1 MAFDKS
7 LRKNHNNILESLKKS
22 QEQLS
27 KLIITT
33 KHSDYDLIPKVLKNN
48 SNNQLASKPNVNQVK
63 KVTTNDED
71 YEFGSGDFIRTKT
84 SKINRKKEEVK
95 KIEKPINRKS
105 TLLPD
110 KTKQSTKKALL
121 FKDFNL
127 NKNQTKLLENSDNLR
142 PYNNQKSIKD
152 NLKTTKSILKETSN
166 KNLSEDLDC
175 GNALETS
182 NPPSDENKPLNPLS
196 VTNKPVEET
205 VKMPLLGYDWIAANM
220 DNQLEGPCHVSAVE
234 MPDDVIREIAEFR
247 NSHKRECQSRGSWDL
262 LVKTP
267 KNAKVQLAK
276 LPEIPDQPKRSPDP
290 HNIYDSRIENYTL
303 NNRLFPIPL
312 NFSDDGKAATRKS
325 PKYIRVSIPKK
336 AIKSPHVYKAKRK
349 EEYKGGADSLALPDH
364 CLQGWQHRVGKK
376 TKKKIRRNQD
386 HSQDDSSVGFDLRS
400 SIRPRDTLSKLQLNA
415 GQFPDNGACDW
426 VKDDDRNV
434 LDQSYAVQLANQKLH
449 KECGAY

>member
-33 KHSDYDLIPKVLKNN
+33 KHSDYDLVPKVLKNK
-48 SNNQLASKPNVNQVK
+48 SKVTSKYNVNRVK
-63 KVTTNDED
+63 KFTTDDED
-71 YEFGSGDFIRTKT
+71 YEFGGGDFIRTKT
-84 SKINRKKEEVK
+84 AKINRKKEEVK
-95 KIEKPINRKS
+95 RIRKPINKKS

-110 KTKQSTKKALL
+110 KTKQPTKKALL
-121 FKDFNL
+121 FKDVSL

-142 PYNNQKSIKD
+142 PYNNQTNIKN
-152 NLKTTKSILKETSN
+152 NLKSTESILKETPINNS
-166 KNLSEDLDC
+166 SDDLDC
-175 GNALETS
+175 GSAHET
-182 NPPSDENKPLNPLS
+182 PPSDENKPLKSLGE
-196 VTNKPVEET
+196 PVEENA
-205 VKMPLLGYDWIAANM
+205 KMPLLGYDWIAANM
-220 DNQLEGPCHVSAVE
+220 DNQTEGPCHGHVSAVE
-234 MPDDVIREIAEFR
+234 MPDDVISEIAEFR
-247 NSHKRECQSRGSWDL
+247 NNHKRECQSRGSWDL

-276 LPEIPDQPKRSPDP
+276 LPKLPDQPKRSPDP

-312 NFSDDGKAATRKS
+312 NFTDDGKTATRKS

-376 TKKKIRRNQD
+376 TKKKIRRIQD
-386 HSQDDSSVGFDLRS
+386 HSQDDSSVGLDLRS
-400 SIRPRDTLSKLQLNA
+400 SIRPKDTLSKLQLNA

-426 VKDDDRNV
+426 VTDDDRNV